1 MSWNR
6 YFRALAR
13 ATIALV
19 AALWTAGTAAGAST
33 HGVGLDMVLQ
43 TTPAAETSSGL
54 DAVLPYVI
62 LGVVALVIIA
72 ALVFYFRP
80 KDPFQGPL
88 E

>member
-1 MSWNR
+1 
-6 YFRALAR
+6 
-13 ATIALV
+13 
-19 AALWTAGTAAGAST
+19 
-33 HGVGLDMVLQ
+33 MVLQ